1 MAPFDPPALT
11 LPGSPGAVVGAS
23 LLEQIAAN
31 VSDAMVAK
39 DLQGRFV
46 LFNPAAQRL
55 IGQSAEQVLGR
66 TEREVF
72 PPEQARRLECDD
84 QRIRRDREV
93 FSVEE
98 TLNMSDGPHVL
109 LTVKGPLY
117 DEQGELSGTFVVAR
131 DITRRKRAENELRIA
146 AAVFDSQLGMMVTD
160 AQGVV
165 QRVNRAF
172 TRITGYEPRD
182 IVGRNPR
189 MLRSGLQPP
198 AFYTDMWRQLRER
211 GHWQGELVNRHRD
224 GSLYHERLDVS
235 AIRDEQ
241 GAVLHYVGSISDITR
256 EKSASARIE
265 HLRYHDPL
273 TELPNRSLLQDRLAH
288 ALQADS
294 RSGEFGALL
303 LLDLDN
309 FKNVNDSLGHA
320 FGDRVL
326 VQAAQR
332 MRRTLR
338 AEDTLARFGGDTFA
352 VLVEGL
358 GRVPAQAA
366 TLAAGI
372 ATKLRQALEQP
383 FQLEARTLS
392 CGASIGLTLFD
403 GDSEQV
409 DLLMREADLAMYRAK
424 EQGPGGLCFFEQAM
438 QVELEARNALEA
450 DLRAALAAREFVLHY
465 QGQFDARGRRIGAE
479 ALLRWMHP
487 GQGLLG
493 PGCFIHLAEQTGLI
507 EPLGQWVLEQ
517 ACQRLAAWAREEV
530 TRDLSLAVNV
540 SARQFRHADFV
551 QRVLQALD
559 AAGADP
565 RRLQLEITESLALE
579 NLQDTVFKLREL
591 RACGVGV
598 ALDDFG
604 TGNSSLAYLAQLPL
618 DQIKIDKS
626 FVDPL
631 PADPTSVLIVQAVL
645 ALGHGMGLQVVA
657 EGVETAAQHEYLS
670 SLGCD
675 VFQGYLFARPVA
687 QCEFLAAP
695 VARLA

>member
-1 MAPFDPPALT
+1 MPSTMRFREQAPVPE
-11 LPGSPGAVVGAS
+11 PGSPEAMAAGS
-23 LLEQIAAN
+23 LVQQIADN
-31 VSDAMVAK
+31 VSDAIVAK
-39 DLQGRFV
+39 DLQGRFL
-46 LFNPAAQRL
+46 LFNPAAERL
-55 IGQSAEQVLGR
+55 SGRSASEVLGR
-66 TEREVF
+66 TERELF
-72 PPEQARRLECDD
+72 PPAQARDLERDD

-98 TLNMSDGPHVL
+98 TLDLNDGPHVL
-109 LTVKGPLY
+109 QAVKGPLF
-117 DEQGELSGTFVVAR
+117 DQQGELSGTFVVAR
-131 DITRRKRAENELRIA
+131 DITRSKLDEHELRIA
-146 AAVFDSQLGMMVTD
+146 AAVFESQVGMLVTD
-160 AQGVV
+160 AHGVV

-172 TRITGYEPRD
+172 TRITGYAPEE

-189 MLRSGLQPP
+189 MLRSGLQAP
-198 AFYTDMWRQLRER
+198 AFYTDMWRRLREH
-211 GHWQGELVNRHRD
+211 GYWQGELVNRHRD
-224 GSLYHERLDVS
+224 GSLYHERLDIS
-235 AIRDEQ
+235 AIRDAR

-294 RSGEFGALL
+294 RSGGYGALL
-303 LLDLDN
+303 LLDLDD

-332 MRRTLR
+332 MRRAIR

-358 GRVPAQAA
+358 GRSPAEAA
-366 TLAAGI
+366 TRAAAI
-372 ATKLRQALEQP
+372 AAKLRHGLEQP
-383 FQLEARTLS
+383 FRVDARAVS

-403 GDSEQV
+403 GDAEQV
-409 DLLMREADLAMYRAK
+409 DVLMREAELAMYQAK
-424 EQGPGGLCFFEQAM
+424 ERGPGGLCFFEQAM

-450 DLRAALAAREFVLHY
+450 DMRAALEQHRFVLHY

-479 ALLRWMHP
+479 ALLRWRHP
-487 GQGLLG
+487 ERGLLA
-493 PGCFIHLAEQTGLI
+493 PGCFIELAEQTGLI

-517 ACQRLAAWAREEV
+517 ACAQLAAWARDAA
-530 TRDLSLAVNV
+530 TRELSLAVNV

-551 QRVLQALD
+551 ERVLRTVE
-559 AAGADP
+559 AAGADAG
-565 RRLQLEITESLALE
+565 RLQLEITESLALE
-579 NLQDTVFKLREL
+579 NLQDTVRKLSQL
-591 RACGVGV
+591 RAQRVGV

-626 FVDPL
+626 FVDGL
-631 PADPTSVLIVQAVL
+631 PSDPTSALIVQAVL
-645 ALGHGMGLQVVA
+645 AMGHGMGLQVVA
-657 EGVETAAQHEYLS
+657 EGVETRAQHEHLRA
-670 SLGCD
+670 LGCD
-675 VFQGYLFARPVA
+675 AFQGFLFARPVA
-687 QCEFLAAP
+687 PEVF
-695 VARLA
+695 

>member
-1 MAPFDPPALT
+1 
-11 LPGSPGAVVGAS
+11 
-23 LLEQIAAN
+23 
-31 VSDAMVAK
+31 
-39 DLQGRFV
+39 
-46 LFNPAAQRL
+46 
-55 IGQSAEQVLGR
+55 
-66 TEREVF
+66 
-72 PPEQARRLECDD
+72 
-84 QRIRRDREV
+84 
-93 FSVEE
+93 
-98 TLNMSDGPHVL
+98 
-109 LTVKGPLY
+109 
-117 DEQGELSGTFVVAR
+117 
-131 DITRRKRAENELRIA
+131 
-146 AAVFDSQLGMMVTD
+146 
-160 AQGVV
+160 
-165 QRVNRAF
+165 
-172 TRITGYEPRD
+172 
-182 IVGRNPR
+182 
-189 MLRSGLQPP
+189 
-198 AFYTDMWRQLRER
+198 
-211 GHWQGELVNRHRD
+211 
-224 GSLYHERLDVS
+224 
-235 AIRDEQ
+235 
-241 GAVLHYVGSISDITR
+241 
-256 EKSASARIE
+256 
-265 HLRYHDPL
+265 
-273 TELPNRSLLQDRLAH
+273 
-288 ALQADS
+288 
-294 RSGEFGALL
+294 
-303 LLDLDN
+303 
-309 FKNVNDSLGHA
+309 
-320 FGDRVL
+320 
-326 VQAAQR
+326 
-332 MRRTLR
+332 
-338 AEDTLARFGGDTFA
+338 
-352 VLVEGL
+352 
-358 GRVPAQAA
+358 
-366 TLAAGI
+366 
-372 ATKLRQALEQP
+372 
-383 FQLEARTLS
+383 
-392 CGASIGLTLFD
+392 
-403 GDSEQV
+403 
-409 DLLMREADLAMYRAK
+409 
-424 EQGPGGLCFFEQAM
+424 M

-695 VARLA
+695 AARLA

>member
-1 MAPFDPPALT
+1 MSSREVDPPHAPELSEAT
-11 LPGSPGAVVGAS
+11 APAS
-23 LLEQIAAN
+23 VLQQIADN
-31 VSDAMVAK
+31 VSDAIVAK
-39 DLQGRFV
+39 DLRGCFL

-55 IGQSAEQVLGR
+55 TGRRASEVLGR

-72 PPEQARRLECDD
+72 PPAQAQRLERDD
-84 QRIRRDREV
+84 RRIRQDRAV

-98 TLNMSDGPHVL
+98 VLDMPDGPHVL
-109 LTVKGPLY
+109 QAVKGPLY
-117 DEQGELSGTFVVAR
+117 DPDGRLSGTFVVAR
-131 DITRRKRAENELRIA
+131 DITRDKRDEHELRIA
-146 AAVFDSQLGMMVTD
+146 AAVFESQVGMLVTD
-160 AQGVV
+160 AHGVV

-172 TRITGYEPRD
+172 TRITGYEAAD

-189 MLRSGLQPP
+189 MLRSGLQAPV
-198 AFYTDMWRQLRER
+198 FYTDMWRQLREH

-224 GSLYHERLDVS
+224 GSLYHERLDIS
-235 AIRDEQ
+235 AIRDALGE
-241 GAVLHYVGSISDITR
+241 VLHYVGSISDITR

-294 RSGEFGALL
+294 RSGEYGALL
-303 LLDLDN
+303 LLDLDD

-332 MRRTLR
+332 MRRAIR
-338 AEDTLARFGGDTFA
+338 SEDTLARFGGDTFA

-358 GRVPAQAA
+358 GRGPAEAA
-366 TLAAGI
+366 TRAAAI
-372 ATKLRQALEQP
+372 AAKLRHALEQP
-383 FQLEARTLS
+383 FQLEARAVS

-403 GDSEQV
+403 GDAEQV
-409 DLLMREADLAMYRAK
+409 DVLMREAELAMYQAK
-424 EQGPGGLCFFEQAM
+424 ERGPGGLCFFEQAM

-450 DLRAALAAREFVLHY
+450 DMRAALEQRQFVLHY
-465 QGQFDARGRRIGAE
+465 QGQFDARGRRVGAE
-479 ALLRWMHP
+479 ALLRWRHP
-487 GQGLLG
+487 ERGLLA
-493 PGCFIHLAEQTGLI
+493 PGCFIELAEQTGLI

-517 ACQRLAAWAREEV
+517 ASAQLAAWARDAA

-551 QRVLQALD
+551 ERVLRTVE
-559 AAGADP
+559 AAGADAG
-565 RRLQLEITESLALE
+565 RLQLEITESLALE
-579 NLQDTVFKLREL
+579 NLQDTVRKLSQL
-591 RACGVGV
+591 RAHRVGV

-626 FVDPL
+626 FVDKL
-631 PADPTSVLIVQAVL
+631 PQDPTSALIVQAVL
-645 ALGHGMGLQVVA
+645 AMGHGMGLQVIA
-657 EGVETAAQHEYLS
+657 EGVETQAQHEHLRA
-670 SLGCD
+670 LGCD
-675 VFQGYLFARPVA
+675 AFQGFLFARPVA
-687 QCEFLAAP
+687 PEVF
-695 VARLA
+695 

>member
-1 MAPFDPPALT
+1 MHNRVSALHGPGVPGPAPLPMPSREASASPEPGLPEALA
-11 LPGSPGAVVGAS
+11 GIG
-23 LLEQIAAN
+23 LEGQIAA
-31 VSDAMVAK
+31 A
-39 DLQGRFV
+39 
-46 LFNPAAQRL
+46 LF
-55 IGQSAEQVLGR
+55 E
-66 TEREVF
+66 
-72 PPEQARRLECDD
+72 
-84 QRIRRDREV
+84 
-93 FSVEE
+93 
-98 TLNMSDGPHVL
+98 
-109 LTVKGPLY
+109 
-117 DEQGELSGTFVVAR
+117 
-131 DITRRKRAENELRIA
+131 
-146 AAVFDSQLGMMVTD
+146 SQLGIVVTD

-189 MLRSGLQPP
+189 LLRSGLQSP
-198 AFYTDMWRQLRER
+198 AFYTEMWRQLREQ

-235 AIRDEQ
+235 AIRDAQ
-241 GAVLHYVGSISDITR
+241 GTALLYVGTISDITR
-256 EKSASARIE
+256 EKSASARVE

-273 TELPNRSLLQDRLAH
+273 TELPNRSLLQDRLQH

-303 LLDLDN
+303 LLDLDD

-332 MRRTLR
+332 MRRALR

-358 GRVPAQAA
+358 GRAEAEAA

-372 ATKLRQALEQP
+372 ATKLRHALEQP
-383 FQLEARTLS
+383 FQLDARTLS

-409 DLLMREADLAMYRAK
+409 DGLMREAELAMYRAK
-424 EQGPGGLCFFEQAM
+424 AQGPAGLCFFEQAM

-450 DLRAALAAREFVLHY
+450 DLRAALAAREFLLYY
-465 QGQFDARGRRIGAE
+465 QGQYDAMGRRIGAE
-479 ALLRWMHP
+479 ALLRWRHP
-487 GQGLLG
+487 VRGLLG
-493 PGCFIHLAEQTGLI
+493 PGCFIDLAEQTGLI
-507 EPLGQWVLEQ
+507 EALGQWVLEQ
-517 ACQRLAAWAREEV
+517 ACERLAAWGRE
-530 TRDLSLAVNV
+530 RDTQGLNLAVNV

-551 QRVLQALD
+551 HRVLQALH

-579 NLQDTVFKLREL
+579 NLQDTVRKLREL
-591 RACGVGV
+591 RSYGVGV

-626 FVDPL
+626 FVDQL
-631 PADPTSVLIVQAVL
+631 PTDPTSVLIVQAVL
-645 ALGHGMGLQVVA
+645 AMGHGMGLQVVA
-657 EGVETAAQHEYLS
+657 EGVETAAQYEHLG

-687 QCEFLAAP
+687 QADFLAAP
-695 VARLA
+695 AARPA